1 MRVGIGYDIHA
12 LKKGR
17 KLILGGVPIPFAKG
31 LLGHSDGD
39 VLLHAICD
47 AVLGAM
53 GEADLGEH
61 FRDTDPKF
69 RGADSLLFV
78 KKVRAL
84 LKTRRLRIENVDAT
98 LVAEKPKLSE
108 YKNRMR
114 RNIAGAFGL
123 GASQVGVK
131 AKTAEKLG
139 PVGKGKAIECFAVAS
154 LRGK

>member
-17 KLILGGVPIPFAKG
+17 KLILGGVRIPHPKG

-61 FRDTDPKF
+61 FRDTDPKY
-69 RGADSLLFV
+69 RGANSMVFV
-78 KKVRAL
+78 KKVLAL
-84 LKTRRLRIENVDAT
+84 LKAKKLRIANVDT
-98 LVAEKPKLSE
+98 TVVAEKPTLSD
-108 YKNRMR
+108 YKDRMR
-114 RNIAGAFGL
+114 RNIADAFGL
-123 GASQVGVK
+123 GVSQVGVK
-131 AKTAEKLG
+131 AKTSEGLG
-139 PVGKGKAIECFAVAS
+139 PVGKGQAIECFAVAS